1 MCVNKLQEITKEYNK
16 SIDILIKI
24 KPADIKPNIYIY
36 TYIYIHIYN
45 IYIIRQTYIY
55 MYN

>member
-36 TYIYIHIYN
+36 TYICILIYN